1 MVFVKFWFIGVYVG
15 IYVCLIMIKI
25 WFVVKLFWEIRLD
38 WYYMFVFKFDV
49 CLYIIFNFLGFFIFL
64 GY

>member
-49 CLYIIFNFLGFFIFL
+49 CVYIIFNFLGFFIFL

>member
-25 WFVVKLFWEIRLD
+25 WFVVKLFWEIRLV